1 MPLADLFLWGTAA
14 APADG
19 IESAM
24 NAGQDFIGGE
34 LCDHFAFRQGK
45 LDWQIWIAAGGKPLP
60 RKLVVTNRA
69 DEAGPQSVSL
79 IEWQLKPGFPDSIFT
94 FVPPKGSQSVELR
107 ALDGKQGRTCMNRTF
122 ASRAA
127 IPLAVLA
134 LASLALAPIAEARE
148 RGPAGGGQRAAA
160 TAGGVGGGARQI
172 DKSRRDVRSNDVRNT
187 SVNNVS
193 SRNTNVNVNRNVNV
207 DVDRRGCCGGWDN
220 DYHPVATAAAVTA
233 TVAVTAAVVGSIVR
247 SVPANCVP
255 VNYGGIIYQQCG
267 NTWYQPQGGQYVVIN
282 PPY

>member
-1 MPLADLFLWGTAA
+1 
-14 APADG
+14 
-19 IESAM
+19 
-24 NAGQDFIGGE
+24 
-34 LCDHFAFRQGK
+34 
-45 LDWQIWIAAGGKPLP
+45 
-60 RKLVVTNRA
+60 
-69 DEAGPQSVSL
+69 
-79 IEWQLKPGFPDSIFT
+79 
-94 FVPPKGSQSVELR
+94 
-107 ALDGKQGRTCMNRTF
+107 MNRTF
-122 ASRAA
+122 ASRVA

-134 LASLALAPIAEARE
+134 LSSLALGPIAEARE
-148 RGPAGGGQRAAA
+148 RGPGGGGQRAAA
-160 TAGGVGGGARQI
+160 HAGGVGGGGRQI
-172 DKSRRDVRSNDVRNT
+172 DNSRRDVRSNDIRNT
-187 SVNNVS
+187 SVNSVS
-193 SRNTNVNVNRNVNV
+193 SRNTNVNV